1 MVAAETSNLN
11 STKLTNKLPKK
22 LNSWILD
29 QFFSQLF
36 VDLSWSFDPVCANFL
51 CCSGNESIIIIL
63 LLVHSNCCRNEFLT
77 VTIFE
82 WQIQSRITPPR
93 GSCIFQTL
101 SFLFCSSR
109 WSNMSIPVP
118 YQYHGQA
125 SSWVKAWFLLFSVLH
140 TFVPR
145 MVRHICSYGILL
157 LCPHNVNLQSTL
169 IVKVWSLKLI
179 RITSE
184 KFMITSCFCNDPS
197 YHTHSSRNSL

>member
-82 WQIQSRITPPR
+82 WQIQSRIPPPPPVGVVSSKLFPFCFALVGGVTCQFLFHINIMVKQAPESKP
-93 GSCIFQTL
+93 GSCYSQ
-101 SFLFCSSR
+101 
-109 WSNMSIPVP
+109 
-118 YQYHGQA
+118 
-125 SSWVKAWFLLFSVLH
+125 
-140 TFVPR
+140 
-145 MVRHICSYGILL
+145 
-157 LCPHNVNLQSTL
+157 
-169 IVKVWSLKLI
+169 
-179 RITSE
+179 
-184 KFMITSCFCNDPS
+184 CF
-197 YHTHSSRNSL
+197 THSSPVWYVTFAHMGFSCFVPIMSTYSQHWLSKFDLWSWSG